1 MSEENMQL
9 NPNEKDKLKI
19 YLYLLNNYK
28 TNNALYYLDKE
39 DIINLMKTSRYIYS
53 FMSDNNFLL
62 HNLIKN
68 NESQ

>member
-1 MSEENMQL
+1 MQL

-19 YLYLLNNYK
+19 YLYLLNNFK

-39 DIINLMKTSRYIYS
+39 DIINLMKTSKYISS
-53 FMSDNNFLL
+53 FMNDNNFLL